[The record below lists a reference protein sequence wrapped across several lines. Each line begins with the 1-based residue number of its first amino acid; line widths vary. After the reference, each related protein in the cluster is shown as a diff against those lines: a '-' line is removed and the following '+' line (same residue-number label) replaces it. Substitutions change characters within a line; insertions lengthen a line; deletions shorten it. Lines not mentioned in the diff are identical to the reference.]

1 MRFICFYF
9 CTGNNDTESNHIVSR
24 VILSRDIQNKIYN
37 VYSKYLNVSS
47 LFINIQIRE
56 HVNNYF
62 YFDYIDFYF
71 SISTFYITNDV
82 SLYCIHKSIENVIH
96 YKILNFLFL
105 QLSITKASKFNVSL
119 EIFQFDQIL
128 FFCII
133 KKKEG
138 EIEKVNG

>member
-1 MRFICFYF
+1 MYRFI
-9 CTGNNDTESNHIVSR
+9 
-24 VILSRDIQNKIYN
+24 
-37 VYSKYLNVSS
+37 VY
-47 LFINIQIRE
+47 
-56 HVNNYF
+56 
-62 YFDYIDFYF
+62 
-71 SISTFYITNDV
+71 
-82 SLYCIHKSIENVIH
+82 KSIENVIH